1 MLTNM
6 IKMSTYND
14 IQRIIDKELPRYLYL
29 PYKWAV
35 RVGHEV
41 YVKLLPQGR
50 FQTTRRLINEAET
63 SKLDLKHEDFL
74 LSLVSYAKENE
85 SFLKLRG
92 RYLTIEDIAKEFKT
106 MGYTLTKV
114 KRYMKALVEAGYIEE
129 VAHEQTTADGAETET
144 VTNYKLTS
152 KTILPERPEE
162 KFKVIAI

>member
-1 MLTNM
+1 M

-14 IQRIIDKELPRYLYL
+14 IKRIIDKGLPRYLYL

-114 KRYMKALVEAGYIEE
+114 NTFSNSEIRL
-129 VAHEQTTADGAETET
+129 
-144 VTNYKLTS
+144 
-152 KTILPERPEE
+152 
-162 KFKVIAI
+162 